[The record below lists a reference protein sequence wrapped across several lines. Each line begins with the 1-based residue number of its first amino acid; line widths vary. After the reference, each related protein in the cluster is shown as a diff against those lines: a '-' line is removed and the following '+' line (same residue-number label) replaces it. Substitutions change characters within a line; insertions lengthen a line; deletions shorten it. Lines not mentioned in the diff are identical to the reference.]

1 MKKLAILGAGSW
13 GLTLAWLCAAENH
26 ANGVAADNIAKS
38 VWLWDRKPEK
48 IADMRKDRTVR
59 FPVPV
64 ILPESLHLT
73 DSLAEAIADADVIL
87 SVVTANGTR
96 EVLQRLQAEAVLKP
110 GAVMVNASKGIEF
123 PSLKRMSEVFA
134 EELPAHPYAVLS
146 GPTLAL
152 EILNGLPTACS
163 IACTDADIAENL
175 QYFLSHELF
184 RLYSNTDVIGVEL
197 GGALKNIFAIASG
210 YMRAK
215 KLGDNAWG
223 ALLTRGLAEMTRFSV
238 MMGADQKT
246 LYGLSGLG
254 DLLATANSPLSRN
267 YQVGARLAGGESLDE
282 ILADLK
288 VVAEGVKTTH
298 AVSQLSQ
305 KLGLDAPIVQMVE
318 MCLSGPFSEKMII
331 KSLMSRKLKSE
342 QKEPAQG

>member
-13 GLTLAWLCAAENH
+13 GLTLAWLAASDQ
-26 ANGVAADNIAKS
+26 DN
-38 VWLWDRKPEK
+38 VWLWDRNPGK
-48 IADMRKDRTVR
+48 IEIMRKDRKVL

-64 ILPESLHLT
+64 ILPDRLKLT
-73 DSLAEAIADADVIL
+73 DSLSEAIDGADVIL
-87 SVVTANGTR
+87 LVVTVSGTR
-96 EVLQRLQAEAVLKP
+96 EVLRQLRELGLDSKVVL
-110 GAVMVNASKGIEF
+110 VNASKGIEF

-134 EELPAHPYAVLS
+134 EEMPNNPYAVIS

-163 IACTDADIAENL
+163 IACQDLSVAEEL
-175 QYFLSHELF
+175 QQSLSHDLF
-184 RLYSNTDVIGVEL
+184 RLYSNTDVTGVEL

-210 YMRAK
+210 YMKAK
-215 KLGDNAWG
+215 HLGDNALG
-223 ALLTRGLAEMTRFSV
+223 ALLTRGLSEMTRFS
-238 MMGADQKT
+238 MALGADQKT
-246 LYGLSGLG
+246 LYGMSGLG

-267 YQVGARLAGGESLDE
+267 YQVGDRLARGETLE
-282 ILADLK
+282 QILTNLK

-298 AVSQLSQ
+298 AVYELSQ
-305 KLGLDAPIVQMVE
+305 KMGLETPIVQMVE

-342 QKEPAQG
+342 QRENGESE

>member
-13 GLTLAWLCAAENH
+13 GLTLAWLAASDH
-26 ANGVAADNIAKS
+26 AN

-48 IADMRKDRTVR
+48 VEAMRRDRKVL

-64 ILPESLHLT
+64 ILPPDLHLT
-73 DSLAEAIADADVIL
+73 DSLTEAVDGADVIL
-87 SVVTANGTR
+87 LVVTVGGTR
-96 EVLQRLQAEAVLKP
+96 DVLRQLRDDVGLNKDVIL
-110 GAVMVNASKGIEF
+110 VNASKGIEF
-123 PSLKRMSEVFA
+123 PGLKRMSEVFA
-134 EELPAHPYAVLS
+134 EEMPNNPYAVLS

-163 IACTDADIAENL
+163 IACKDIEIAEAL
-175 QYFLSHELF
+175 QQYLSHDLF
-184 RLYSNTDVIGVEL
+184 RLYSNSDVTGVEL

-210 YMRAK
+210 YMKAK
-215 KLGDNAWG
+215 NLGDNALG
-223 ALLTRGLAEMTRFSV
+223 ALLTRGLAEMTRFS
-238 MMGADQKT
+238 MALGADQKT
-246 LYGLSGLG
+246 LYGMSGLG

-267 YQVGARLAGGESLDE
+267 YQVGARLAKGETLE
-282 ILADLK
+282 QILSDLK

-298 AVSQLSQ
+298 AVYEMSQ
-305 KLGLDAPIVQMVE
+305 KMGLETPIVQMVE

-342 QKEPAQG
+342 QKELAGS